1 MIKKD
6 TSHWIDQ
13 TEISTYL
20 VDVRRFPTLS
30 REEENRLIEKIRTG
44 CNKSKERLIYSN
56 LRFVISMAKQYQN
69 QGLDISDLISEG
81 NYGLIKAAERFDYEN
96 STVRFLSYA
105 VWWVKQSILQSLH
118 DNARAIRLPVN
129 IINDLNK
136 QRKEAALN
144 YQNEGV
150 VTIKDGAKELPLI
163 PTVSQLD
170 QPLDEEGNSY
180 HDVIEDVN
188 AERPDIIFA
197 DDRLMLIEKLKT
209 ILAKLNESERY
220 VITKYFGLDGDALT
234 LQDISEE
241 LELTKERVRQI
252 KEKAIQKLRFYS
264 TNLFEL
270 L

>member
-13 TEISTYL
+13 GEISNYL
-20 VDVRRFPTLS
+20 YDVRRFATLS
-30 REEENRLIEKIRTG
+30 REEETALIEKIKQG
-44 CNKSKERLIYSN
+44 DEKSKELLIYSN

-81 NYGLIKAAERFDYEN
+81 NYGLIKAAERFDYDQT
-96 STVRFLSYA
+96 TVRFLSYA

-118 DNARAIRLPVN
+118 DNARTIRLPVN
-129 IINDLNK
+129 IINELNK
-136 QRKEAALN
+136 QRRDAPREYNPDEDVK
-144 YQNEGV
+144 
-150 VTIKDGAKELPLI
+150 TMPLL

-170 QPLDEEGNSY
+170 KPLDEDGNSY
-180 HDVIEDVN
+180 HDIIEDGN
-188 AERPDIIFA
+188 AERPDLIFA
-197 DDRLMLIEKLKT
+197 DDRLLLIERLKG
-209 ILAKLNESERY
+209 ILSKLNESERY

-234 LQDISEE
+234 LQDISED

-252 KEKAIQKLRFYS
+252 KEKAIKKLRFYS